1 VRALVF
7 TAPRRAEV
15 QDVPAP
21 VAEAGGAVVRVERAG
36 ICGTDVELY
45 TGEMAYFGQGLA
57 RYPLR
62 PGHEWMGTVVE
73 VGSAAD
79 SAWVG
84 ARVTGDTMLGCG
96 HCVRCA
102 TGRHHL
108 CDARYEL
115 GIRGG
120 LPGALAELLA
130 VPVTSLRRLPANV
143 DEADGALVEPGGNA
157 MRAVDSARIGR
168 GDRVLVL
175 GPGTIGLLA
184 VQIAVARGALVE
196 VAGSRPPALE
206 LALRMGAV
214 AAHRI
219 GDESIPRAAYASV
232 IDTTSSA
239 GSPASAL
246 GYVEPGGSIVL
257 VGLSGEPSLVDTRD
271 VALADVTMV
280 GILGASAGLDATID
294 YFATGRMSSTGI
306 VAEVVSLDEVPAR
319 LRGERGAGAGQGPK
333 IHVDPRILGP

>member
-1 VRALVF
+1 MRALVF
-7 TAPRRAEV
+7 SAPREAHVQEV
-15 QDVPAP
+15 PEP
-21 VAEAGGAVVRVERAG
+21 VAEAGLAVIRVETAG

-73 VGSAAD
+73 VGSSAD
-79 SAWVG
+79 AGWIG
-84 ARVTGDTMLGCG
+84 GRVTGDTMLGCG
-96 HCVRCA
+96 RCQRCR

-108 CDARYEL
+108 CDERFEL

-120 LPGALAELLA
+120 QPGALAELLA
-130 VPVTSLRRLPANV
+130 VPVTSLHRLPDSVSDA
-143 DEADGALVEPGGNA
+143 AGALVEPGGNA
-157 MRAVDSARIGR
+157 MRAVDAAGITG

-184 VQIAVARGALVE
+184 VQIAVARGARVE
-196 VAGSRPPALE
+196 VGGTRAAALE
-206 LALRMGAV
+206 LALQMGAE
-214 AAHRI
+214 AAHRL
-219 GDESIPRAAYASV
+219 GDGSIPPRAFAAV

-239 GSPASAL
+239 DSPASAL
-246 GYVEPGGSIVL
+246 EYVEPGGRIVL
-257 VGLSGEPSLVDTRD
+257 VGLSSAPSLVDTRD
-271 VALADVTMV
+271 AVLADVTMV

-294 YFATGRMSSTGI
+294 YFATGRMSPAGI
-306 VAEVVSLDEVPAR
+306 VAEIVGLEDVPGR

-333 IHVDPRILGP
+333 IHVDPRILRP